1 MAENEMARVGRQ
13 IELIERMRHT
23 SFDPA
28 MAGLVALG
36 ALQTDVP
43 GQSPEDVI
51 KGLEDLLGQ
60 VKSLGLR
67 NCIHMMLKDLY
78 RRQGNTAKVVE
89 HLKAV
94 VLENDAAI
102 QKETQR
108 QAPAK
113 KAAKGGS

>member
-1 MAENEMARVGRQ
+1 MARLGRH

-36 ALQTDVP
+36 ALRTDVP
-43 GQSPEDVI
+43 RQKPEDVV
-51 KGLEDLLGQ
+51 KDLEDLLRQ

-67 NCIHMMLKDLY
+67 NSIRMMLKDLY
-78 RRQGNTAKVVE
+78 RHLGNDAKVVE

-102 QKETQR
+102 QKEAER
-108 QAPAK
+108 RPPAE
-113 KAAKGGS
+113 KAGKAGS